1 MRSFSRHLKFILTPQ
16 HFQISFPPRPRF
28 TRTIR
33 SVARSLAMAGLI
45 VSFLFPIRPVLA
57 GAKPPHPTGAFD
69 WPAISSTA
77 RPWTYWWWMGNAA
90 DEPNIARS
98 IERFSLAGLGG
109 AHIIPIY
116 GARGWEGR
124 ALEYLSP
131 AWMQRMQFAVT
142 EAQQRGMGMDMTLGS
157 GWCFGGPTVS
167 DQDANA
173 QPVLKKIQ
181 VPDGQTVSEQFDRAS
196 LQALMAYPEKGK
208 PLDLKKKINKE
219 GQLNWKAEGGPWTLY
234 ALSQKPSSQKVKR
247 AAPGEAG
254 WMLNPFY
261 GDAGKRYLERF
272 TRAFRNNPGPRP
284 RAIYQDSYEYNSSWS
299 PDLLDQFE
307 KRRGYRFQDHVPQ
320 FLSTED
326 DDTVRR
332 LKSDYRETISDLMI
346 ERFTPT
352 WTDWARQHDFLSRY
366 EAHGAPANL
375 LDLYAAADIP
385 ETEMFAKDRDPL
397 MAKFASSAAHVAGR
411 QLVAAETG
419 TWLSEHFT
427 ETLGVLKDLVDEL
440 FLSGVNHVFYHGSCY
455 SPDEV
460 PWPGWLFYA
469 SAEMNPRN
477 PIWRDV
483 PALNAYIARCQS
495 LLQSGKPDNDLLLYW
510 PIHDFWDTPSGR
522 VQGFTVHANWFRNTP
537 FGDTAQELWKRGY
550 SFDYLSN
557 RQLADTRANKNGI
570 ETPGGQ
576 YRAVAIP
583 PCRYMPVETIERL
596 FDLAGDGATVIF
608 LGGLPS
614 DVPGLARFEKRREQL
629 ARLIDRRLGKQAREK
644 ANAGTFPLGKG
655 RVVLGPLETA
665 LPQTGIPR
673 ESIVEHSG
681 VGVIRRKWDGG
692 RHYFIANRGAE
703 SLDGW
708 FALAYQ
714 AKALAIL
721 NPLTGQTGIGAC
733 RPNNTGQ
740 TEVYLQLQPGE
751 SLFLRTFEKEIA
763 EPGTQDSIWPYR
775 KATGQPVELTG
786 SWKIEFLEG
795 GPELPKPYETVRLAS
810 WTQAPDREAERF
822 AGTAW
827 YTLTFDC
834 PADMGTTAWL
844 DLGRVCQSARV
855 RLNGLDLGTAFSP
868 PFRVLAEG
876 LQETGN
882 RLEIEVTSV
891 AANRI
896 RDLDRRKVEWKTF
909 LDINF
914 VNIDYKPFDASNW
927 ATTDCGLLGPVRLFA
942 VEGFKP

>member
-1 MRSFSRHLKFILTPQ
+1 MRFLSRF
-16 HFQISFPPRPRF
+16 F
-28 TRTIR
+28 
-33 SVARSLAMAGLI
+33 MAVGLS
-45 VSFLFPIRPVLA
+45 VSFFFPSPDAFSDSKL
-57 GAKPPHPTGAFD
+57 PPTATGALD
-69 WPAISSTA
+69 WPAITSTH

-98 IERFSLAGLGG
+98 IERFSQAGLGG

-116 GARGWEGR
+116 GARGWEDR
-124 ALEYLSP
+124 ALDYLSP

-142 EAQQRGMGMDMTLGS
+142 EAERREMGMDMTLGS

-167 DQDANA
+167 EQDANA
-173 QPVLKKIQ
+173 QPVVKKIE
-181 VPDGQTVSEQFDRAS
+181 VKIGESVSERFDRAS
-196 LQALMAYPEKGK
+196 LQALMAYPAQGE
-208 PLDLKKKINKE
+208 PFDLKKNINKE
-219 GQLNWKAEGGPWTLY
+219 GQLNWNAEGGPWTLY

-261 GDAGKRYLERF
+261 GDGGKRYLERF
-272 TRAFRNNPGPRP
+272 TRAFRENPGPRP

-307 KRRGYRFQDHVPQ
+307 RRRGYRLQDHLPQ
-320 FLSTED
+320 FLSDTD

-332 LKSDYRETISDLMI
+332 VKSDYRETLSDMMV

-352 WTDWARQHDFLSRY
+352 WTKWARKRGFLSRY
-366 EAHGAPANL
+366 EAHGAPGHL

-427 ETLGVLKDLVDEL
+427 ETLAALKDLVDEL
-440 FLSGVNHVFYHGSCY
+440 FLSGVNHVLYHGSCY
-455 SPDEV
+455 SPDEA

-469 SAEMNPRN
+469 STEMNPRN

-510 PIHDFWDTPSGR
+510 PIYDFWNGPAGR
-522 VQGFTVHANWFRNTP
+522 VQGLTIHAKWFRDTP
-537 FGDTAQELWKRGY
+537 FGDLAQALWKRGY
-550 SFDYLSN
+550 SFDYLSD
-557 RQLADTRANKNGI
+557 RQLADARANRDGI
-570 ETPGGQ
+570 ETPGGH
-576 YRAVAIP
+576 YRAVVIP
-583 PCRYMPVETIERL
+583 ACKQMPVETLERL

-614 DVPGLARFEKRREQL
+614 DVPGLARFEKRREQFV
-629 ARLIDRRLGKQAREK
+629 RLIDRRVGKQAREK
-644 ANAGTFPLGKG
+644 TNAGTFALGKG
-655 RVVLGPLETA
+655 RVVVGPLEKA
-665 LPQTGIPR
+665 EIPR
-673 ESIVEHSG
+673 EALVDHPG

-692 RHYFIANRGAE
+692 RHYFIANRGTE
-703 SLDGW
+703 PLDGW
-708 FALAYQ
+708 IALAYE
-714 AKALAIL
+714 AKTLAIL
-721 NPLTGQTGIGAC
+721 DPLTGQTGLAAI
-733 RPNNTGQ
+733 RRNNAGQ
-740 TEVYLQLQPGE
+740 TEVYLQLQAGE
-751 SLFLRTFEKEIA
+751 SLFLRTFDKEA
-763 EPGTQDSIWPYR
+763 QGPEWPYR
-775 KATGQPVELTG
+775 KTTRQSVDLTG
-786 SWKIEFLEG
+786 PWKVEFLEG
-795 GPELPKPYETVRLAS
+795 GPEIPKPYETDQLAS

-822 AGTAW
+822 AGTAR
-827 YTLTFDC
+827 YSLTFDR
-834 PADMGTTAWL
+834 PSDAGASAWL

-855 RLNGLDLGTAFSP
+855 RLNGRDLGTAFAP
-868 PFRVLAEG
+868 PFRVLVEG

-927 ATTDCGLLGPVRLFA
+927 ATTDCGLLGPVRLLP
-942 VEGFKP
+942 VEVFRP